1 MNVMRYRDLL
11 YKAVHRTMACGGGG
25 FNFRAPRLYDRAK
38 ETHSIALR

>member
-11 YKAVHRTMACGGGG
+11 YKAVHRTMACGGG